1 MADGFV
7 KNDASGL
14 WAKALAANKG
24 AGGHRG
30 KAVESGVHDVP
41 SKRLW
46 YRPYSITKSRKVI
59 RDRLESA
66 AEKPNDR
73 YRQLCAS
80 CTRQNRHAATQNDE
94 LPPQH

>member
-1 MADGFV
+1 MACEERCLG
-7 KNDASGL
+7 
-14 WAKALAANKG
+14 ALGKGAGGEQG

-30 KAVESGVHDVP
+30 KTVESGVHGVP

-80 CTRQNRHAATQNDE
+80 CTRQNRNAANQNDE
-94 LPPQH
+94 LAPQH